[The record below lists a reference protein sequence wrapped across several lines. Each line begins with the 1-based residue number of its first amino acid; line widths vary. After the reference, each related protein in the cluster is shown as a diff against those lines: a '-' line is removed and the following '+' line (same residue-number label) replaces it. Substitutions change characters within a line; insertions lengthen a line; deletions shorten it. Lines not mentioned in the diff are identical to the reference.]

1 MTNRKSRHTSIVDP
15 FLDFRRARR
24 LVPIIF
30 LKASLSGTPSGYP
43 CTLLECFYCGPRLKV
58 AMIMIPETL
67 PSITSL
73 GTRDV
78 SCNRHEM
85 REKTRMW
92 VMLAITGF
100 LLCVAIAIEPLSR
113 LGHVLIYLGPS
124 SLAIS
129 WLNQQRELHV
139 LLRLF
144 LSLVILVLW
153 FALVYIIQEIVL

>member
-1 MTNRKSRHTSIVDP
+1 
-15 FLDFRRARR
+15 
-24 LVPIIF
+24 
-30 LKASLSGTPSGYP
+30 
-43 CTLLECFYCGPRLKV
+43 
-58 AMIMIPETL
+58 
-67 PSITSL
+67 
-73 GTRDV
+73 
-78 SCNRHEM
+78 
-85 REKTRMW
+85 MW